1 VAVVDSK
8 VTSDEAAPIAVA
20 VVDSVTSGE
29 AAPSAVAVVDSV
41 TSGEAAPSAVAVAVV
56 DSVTSGEAAP
66 SAVAVAVVDSSV
78 TSDEAALTAKRHS
91 KQDAID
97 ALFGQSVV
105 RAPGTPETSAV
116 IATTSTPVKKLK
128 QTKIGAFIEDQR
140 PVAATVDISAPSG
153 DTAPDA
159 AVDDITE
166 LIFQALVERRRLRA
180 KPIGPPTAEE
190 QAVYE
195 DTLRGVSF
203 HADETDYAETF
214 TGCKV
219 TVVST
224 VVTSGNADAGSLVL
238 SRRRPD
244 ADEGLWVL
252 DLVLFRESHP

>member
-1 VAVVDSK
+1 MAVVN
-8 VTSDEAAPIAVA
+8 
-20 VVDSVTSGE
+20 TSG
-29 AAPSAVAVVDSV
+29 
-41 TSGEAAPSAVAVAVV
+41 
-56 DSVTSGEAAP
+56 
-66 SAVAVAVVDSSV
+66 
-78 TSDEAALTAKRHS
+78 
-91 KQDAID
+91 DA
-97 ALFGQSVV
+97 
-105 RAPGTPETSAV
+105 
-116 IATTSTPVKKLK
+116 
-128 QTKIGAFIEDQR
+128 
-140 PVAATVDISAPSG
+140 
-153 DTAPDA
+153 APDA

-252 DLVLFRESHP
+252 DLVFFRESHP

>member
-1 VAVVDSK
+1 MAVVDSE
-8 VTSDEAAPIAVA
+8 VTSD
-20 VVDSVTSGE
+20 
-29 AAPSAVAVVDSV
+29 
-41 TSGEAAPSAVAVAVV
+41 EAAPSAVAVAVV
-56 DSVTSGEAAP
+56 DSVTSGEATP
-66 SAVAVAVVDSSV
+66 NVVAVVDSV
-78 TSDEAALTAKRHS
+78 TSGEPTLTAKRHS

-97 ALFGQSVV
+97 ALFGKSVV

-116 IATTSTPVKKLK
+116 IAMTSTPGKKLK

-195 DTLRGVSF
+195 DSLRGVSF

-219 TVVST
+219 TVV
-224 VVTSGNADAGSLVL
+224 TSGNADAGSLV
-238 SRRRPD
+238 
-244 ADEGLWVL
+244 
-252 DLVLFRESHP
+252 